1 MSQPR
6 LIPMTFAAAAAMAVA
21 ACGPASEETTP
32 RTEATQ
38 TKPPEPAMDPAAN
51 ASRAAVRPGEA
62 AAPVTNDMPAPAAPT
77 PGGVV
82 APDDPS
88 PLTPPQ

>member
-38 TKPPEPAMDPAAN
+38 TK
-51 ASRAAVRPGEA
+51 
-62 AAPVTNDMPAPAAPT
+62 
-77 PGGVV
+77 
-82 APDDPS
+82 
-88 PLTPPQ
+88 